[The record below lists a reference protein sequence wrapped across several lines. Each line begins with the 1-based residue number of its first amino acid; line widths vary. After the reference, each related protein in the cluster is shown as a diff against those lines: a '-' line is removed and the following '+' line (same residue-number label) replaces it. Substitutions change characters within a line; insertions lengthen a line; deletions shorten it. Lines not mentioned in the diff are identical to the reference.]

1 MQIEN
6 LLFSFLAGFGIL
18 IVFSAFLM
26 PRSTGKRI
34 ITDESG
40 RTRVGS
46 FAEATVINSLLV
58 DISNRIRPQGKNL
71 EDRLVRSGMVY
82 ASPEEYHSRRMIS
95 ALVVT
100 TFVVLIGIVVGL
112 DVFPVAMLATAGA
125 IFGFTM
131 PDRAISGGI
140 NKRRTLLLREMGF
153 GLDRISLLLG
163 SGANVADALA
173 NTSGIG
179 LFGKTCGYIS
189 SAIKTGKPIQEV
201 IAKVTEGLPETPQL
215 TAFMELIRVGIIQGQ
230 ELSGPFKSM
239 AEMMRERLELDI
251 IEAGQR
257 AGIQVTVITSGF
269 IVVATLIVAV
279 GPAVQTLMGSG
290 LF

>member
-1 MQIEN
+1 
-6 LLFSFLAGFGIL
+6 
-18 IVFSAFLM
+18 
-26 PRSTGKRI
+26 
-34 ITDESG
+34 
-40 RTRVGS
+40 
-46 FAEATVINSLLV
+46 
-58 DISNRIRPQGKNL
+58 
-71 EDRLVRSGMVY
+71 
-82 ASPEEYHSRRMIS
+82 
-95 ALVVT
+95 
-100 TFVVLIGIVVGL
+100 
-112 DVFPVAMLATAGA
+112 
-125 IFGFTM
+125 
-131 PDRAISGGI
+131 
-140 NKRRTLLLREMGF
+140 MGF
-153 GLDRISLLLG
+153 GLDRIALLLG
-163 SGANVADALA
+163 SGANIADALA

-201 IAKVTEGLPETPQL
+201 ITRVTDELPETPQL
-215 TAFMELIRVGIIQGQ
+215 NAFMELIRVGIIQGQ
-230 ELSGPFKSM
+230 ELTGPFRSM